1 MGDPRYIRQALEYQ
15 TLIVIRAFTT
25 QLQRLCS
32 NGLTIELLCLL
43 LYNHGLPRSFAC
55 LLNLFPLQRL
65 YVTVAKAD
73 TDLSHDFTFLR
84 SSISLKS

>member
-1 MGDPRYIRQALEYQ
+1 MKGYVLLYARSLYPFFQRMGDSGYIRQTLEHQ
-15 TLIVIRAFTT
+15 AFIIIRAFTT

-32 NGLTIELLCLL
+32 NGLTIEFLCLL

-65 YVTVAKAD
+65 YVTVA
-73 TDLSHDFTFLR
+73 
-84 SSISLKS
+84 